1 MNTKT
6 TMVGSWVLAIALL
19 ALAAIA
25 RSEDNAAL
33 QKQIAAM
40 ESRGLDDLKSGNY
53 DDFAALT
60 ADDAIFM
67 DSHGSA
73 SKTEVMNNTRNFR
86 LSSYMMT
93 DLRLVRVS
101 STAGV
106 LLYQLDETG
115 TSHGKEFTAKVNV
128 STLWAKRGSKWQ
140 CLFSQETAARSAT
153 AASEARP
160 NPAPQP

>member
-1 MNTKT
+1 MRILKIS
-6 TMVGSWVLAIALL
+6 GIAFLAVVAFV
-19 ALAAIA
+19 AIA
-25 RSEDNAAL
+25 RSEVNDAM

-40 ESRGLDDLKSGNY
+40 ESRGLDDLKTGNY

-73 SKTEVMNNTRNFR
+73 SKADVMSNTRNFR
-86 LSSYMMT
+86 LTSYAMT

-106 LLYQLDETG
+106 LLYHLDETG
-115 TSHGKEFTAKVNV
+115 TSHGKDFTAKVNV
-128 STLWAKRGSKWQ
+128 STLWAKRGGKWL
-140 CLFSQETAARSAT
+140 CLFSQETAARSAA

-160 NPAPQP
+160 NPTPQP

>member
-1 MNTKT
+1 MKIAA
-6 TMVGSWVLAIALL
+6 VCVLAAVAMFALP
-19 ALAAIA
+19 ALV
-25 RSEDNAAL
+25 RSADNQVM

-53 DDFAALT
+53 DDFASLT

-73 SKTEVMNNTRNFR
+73 SKTEVMDNTRNFR
-86 LSSYMMT
+86 LSSYTMN
-93 DLRLVRVS
+93 DLRFVRVS
-101 STAGV
+101 DAAGV
-106 LLYQLDETG
+106 LLYQLDEAG
-115 TSHGKEFTAKVNV
+115 TSHGKDFTAKVNV
-128 STLWAKRGSKWQ
+128 SALWAKRGGKWV
-140 CLFSQETAARSAT
+140 CLFSQETAARNRT

>member
-1 MNTKT
+1 MKIGTACLVT
-6 TMVGSWVLAIALL
+6 VFALL
-19 ALAAIA
+19 AAVGIA
-25 RSEDNAAL
+25 RGQSNEAL

-40 ESRGLDDLKSGNY
+40 ESRGLDDLKSGSY

-86 LSSYMMT
+86 LTSYKMSN
-93 DLRLVRVS
+93 LQLVRVS

-106 LLYQLDETG
+106 LLYQLEETG
-115 TSHGKEFTAKVNV
+115 TSHGKDFAAKVNV
-128 STLWAKRGSKWQ
+128 SALWAKRGGKWL
-140 CLFSQETAARSAT
+140 CLFSQETAARNAA

-160 NPAPQP
+160 NVTPPQ